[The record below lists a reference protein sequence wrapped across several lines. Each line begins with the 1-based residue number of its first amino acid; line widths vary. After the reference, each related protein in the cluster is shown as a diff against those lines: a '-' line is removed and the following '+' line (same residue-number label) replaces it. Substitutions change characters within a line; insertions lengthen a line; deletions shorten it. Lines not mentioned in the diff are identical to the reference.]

1 MKQKITFLI
10 LLFSLLSQWVQ
21 AQTQLKYYRAN
32 GVNWAY
38 TVSGT
43 EATIT
48 GTTADSRTL
57 SGPLNI
63 PATVSDG
70 TNTYNVTAIGDKI
83 EFGARQSFWS
93 FKKLTSLTIPEGVK
107 TIGKMAFSDCI
118 GLTGT
123 LTLPSS
129 LVSIGDYAFSGCTGL
144 TGTLTIPNSVTSLG
158 QDAFNSCIG
167 LTKVIL
173 STSMSETGKYAFN
186 DCKGITE
193 IEIPSNVKTISD
205 GTFIRCSGFT
215 GTFTIPSTVTSIG
228 TSAFLS
234 CNGVTNF
241 IIPASVTTIGD
252 QAFRG
257 CENLT
262 SVTIPTGVSTIEDFT
277 FQDCTKLSSVT
288 IPSTVT
294 TIKRGA
300 FEYCRSLSTI
310 TIPTSV
316 TSIGNVAFHESG
328 LTHITIPGNVL
339 TIGDEA
345 FRYCKELASL
355 TLNDGI
361 QTIGSQTFADCEKL
375 AGTLTIPG
383 SIISIGMSA
392 FNGDKLLTK
401 LVFQPG
407 NLTTIGAGAFGGCT
421 GLTGDLVLPNS
432 LKDLKDGAFY
442 GCTGYHG
449 HLTLSNQLESI
460 GKEAFERCSN
470 ITGRLL
476 LPASLKTIGDYAF
489 SECSSLSG
497 DLVIPAG
504 LTSIGDFAF
513 RRNPHLSGHI
523 NIPKACNKFAL
534 SSFYGTGI
542 ESYTCENTSP
552 VMPENL
558 MDYQFGE
565 VIKAF
570 PSLSYVDATK
580 YDFDIDNHHF
590 SLSRAHESSL
600 LKMVYPYTMV
610 YFKANYDSW
619 IEDTDINAV
628 CGDKCKNFV
637 AYDGHNYPIKYP
649 FTAIKANTDRVFNN
663 VSGKA
668 VSTLYLPYP
677 TDLPDGMVAYELVNN
692 GTDINGDR
700 AFFFSA
706 LPHGTRLAANHPYL
720 VQITDGQSHTLPE
733 MHNVAV
739 PVTPDIETTAVQA
752 TATAD
757 WKLYGTT
764 ERINNAVA
772 YDKKAY
778 YLNGNKWWA
787 VQSGVENDYIAPF
800 RCFISS
806 PTGAAAAKSFAM
818 VLDNDHTTAIDVHQL
833 EKQTEADIRAGKHEF
848 FSIDGKYM
856 GTNYDSLAPGQIYIV
871 NGKKFYKL

>member
-1 MKQKITFLI
+1 MYQLLKII
-10 LLFSLLSQWVQ
+10 HSRLS
-21 AQTQLKYYRAN
+21 K
-32 GVNWAY
+32 
-38 TVSGT
+38 
-43 EATIT
+43 
-48 GTTADSRTL
+48 
-57 SGPLNI
+57 
-63 PATVSDG
+63 
-70 TNTYNVTAIGDKI
+70 
-83 EFGARQSFWS
+83 
-93 FKKLTSLTIPEGVK
+93 
-107 TIGKMAFSDCI
+107 
-118 GLTGT
+118 
-123 LTLPSS
+123 
-129 LVSIGDYAFSGCTGL
+129 
-144 TGTLTIPNSVTSLG
+144 
-158 QDAFNSCIG
+158 
-167 LTKVIL
+167 
-173 STSMSETGKYAFN
+173 
-186 DCKGITE
+186 
-193 IEIPSNVKTISD
+193 
-205 GTFIRCSGFT
+205 
-215 GTFTIPSTVTSIG
+215 
-228 TSAFLS
+228 
-234 CNGVTNF
+234 
-241 IIPASVTTIGD
+241 
-252 QAFRG
+252 
-257 CENLT
+257 
-262 SVTIPTGVSTIEDFT
+262 
-277 FQDCTKLSSVT
+277 KLSSVT
-288 IPSTVT
+288 IPATVT
-294 TIKRGA
+294 AINRNA
-300 FEYCRSLSTI
+300 FEGCKSLQTI
-310 TIPTSV
+310 TIPSSV
-316 TSIGNVAFHESG
+316 TSIGYWAFYQSG
-328 LTHITIPGNVL
+328 LTHVTIPGNVL
-339 TIGDEA
+339 SIEQHA
-345 FRYCKELASL
+345 FRDCDDLTSL
-355 TLNDGI
+355 TLDNGI
-361 QTIGSQTFADCEKL
+361 QTIGESAFYECDKL
-375 AGTLTIPG
+375 TGTLTIPG
-383 SIISIGMSA
+383 SITSIEAHA
-392 FNGDKLLTK
+392 FAQDKLLTK

-407 NLTTIGAGAFGGCT
+407 NLTTIGSSAFFECT
-421 GLTGDLVLPNS
+421 GLTGDLIFPNS
-432 LKDLKDGAFY
+432 LKEIKGQAFY
-442 GCTGYHG
+442 GCIGLNG
-449 HLTLSNQLESI
+449 HLSLSNQLESV
-460 GKEAFERCSN
+460 GWEAFRLCSN

-534 SSFYGTGI
+534 SSFSGTGI

-558 MDYQFGE
+558 MDPQFGE

-649 FTAIKANTDRVFNN
+649 FTAVKANTDRVFSNT
-663 VSGKA
+663 SGKA

-764 ERINNAVA
+764 ERINNAAA

-833 EKQTEADIRAGKHEF
+833 EKQTEADIRDGKHEF
-848 FSIDGKYM
+848 FSIDGKHM

>member
-21 AQTQLKYYRAN
+21 AQTQLKYTAN
-32 GVNWAY
+32 GVEWTY

-48 GTTADSRTL
+48 GTTASNTL

-70 TNTYNVTAIGDKI
+70 TNTYNVTAIG
-83 EFGARQSFWS
+83 GRTVWGVQGSFWN

-107 TIGKMAFSDCI
+107 TIGKNAFLNCS

-129 LVSIGDYAFSGCTGL
+129 LVSIGENAFSGCSGF
-144 TGTLTIPNSVTSLG
+144 TGTLTIPNSVTSLESG
-158 QDAFNSCIG
+158 AFSGCSG
-167 LTKVIL
+167 LTKAVL
-173 STSMSETGKYAFN
+173 PTGMSKTGDYAFSG
-186 DCKGITE
+186 CTGITE
-193 IEIPSNVKTISD
+193 FVIPSNVTAIGK
-205 GTFIRCSGFT
+205 GTFFNCSGLS
-215 GTFTIPSTVTSIG
+215 GTFTIPSTITSIG
-228 TSAFLS
+228 PSAFTG
-234 CNGVTNF
+234 CTGVTNF
-241 IIPASVTTIGD
+241 IIPTSVTTIGD
-252 QAFRG
+252 RAFWG
-257 CENLT
+257 CKNLT
-262 SVTIPTGVSTIEDFT
+262 SVTIPTGVLTIEDYT
-277 FQDCTKLSSVT
+277 FQFCTKLASVT
-288 IPSTVT
+288 IPATVT
-294 TIKRGA
+294 AIKNNA
-300 FEYCRSLSTI
+300 FENCKSLQTI
-310 TIPTSV
+310 TIPSGV
-316 TSIGNVAFHESG
+316 TSIGSWAFHESG
-328 LTHITIPGNVL
+328 LTQITIPGNVL
-339 TIGDEA
+339 SIGYQA
-345 FRYCKELASL
+345 FMNCDDLTSL
-355 TLNDGI
+355 TLDNGI
-361 QTIGSQTFADCEKL
+361 QTIGESAFYECDKL
-375 AGTLTIPG
+375 TGTLTIPG
-383 SIISIGMSA
+383 SITSIEAHA
-392 FNGDKLLTK
+392 FSQDKLLTK

-407 NLTTIGAGAFGGCT
+407 NLTTIGSSAFFECT
-421 GLTGDLVLPNS
+421 GLTGDLIFPNS
-432 LKDLKDGAFY
+432 LKEIKGQAFY
-442 GCTGYHG
+442 GCIGLNG
-449 HLTLSNQLESI
+449 HLTLSNQLESV
-460 GKEAFERCSN
+460 GWEAFRLCSN

-513 RRNPHLSGHI
+513 RRNPHLRGHI

-534 SSFYGTGI
+534 SSFSGTGI

-558 MDYQFGE
+558 MDPQFGE

-649 FTAIKANTDRVFNN
+649 FTAVKANTDRVFSNT
-663 VSGKA
+663 SGKA

-720 VQITDGQSHTLPE
+720 VQITDGQNHTLPE

-764 ERINNAVA
+764 ERINNAAA

-833 EKQTEADIRAGKHEF
+833 EKQTEADIRDGKHEF
-848 FSIDGKYM
+848 FSIDGKHM

-871 NGKKFYKL
+871 NGKKFYKQ